1 MSQFWDIEDI
11 LGQNSFSRQVF
22 SISTY
27 FFCFFFPFL
36 FLILDIPGKDSDS
49 HSQNV
54 GKDFSIPFPFL
65 ILGFFSHSLPVTN
78 LKKVIPDHP
87 FTSVR
92 GEWLGRGQI
101 KVTSA
106 TTLAQ
111 LLLI

>member
-27 FFCFFFPFL
+27 FCFFFPFL

-65 ILGFFSHSLPVTN
+65 ILGFFP
-78 LKKVIPDHP
+78 IPFP
-87 FTSVR
+87 
-92 GEWLGRGQI
+92 
-101 KVTSA
+101 
-106 TTLAQ
+106 
-111 LLLI
+111 